1 MRILNFEPNKM
12 KLKAGFI
19 LIAIGFLTACGTT
32 SKITNMETSMEEA
45 FARGEYEQTI
55 QYFDRLEA
63 TAINNNQP
71 IEDRHKIIAGKA
83 AFQVQRFGQATQY
96 LSSVED
102 LSPDTEAIEFLGISY
117 GKTGESELEY
127 QHWNRYLTAISG
139 SDCHQNI
146 VERLF
151 VMETERGN
159 HNAATILWNKIAPT
173 TNETLLS
180 TRLAGIS
187 ASGKH
192 AEALSFAEEIL
203 KAIPNHQNAL
213 FVKARHYYEYAEKR
227 YQEEMT
233 KYNRDPNFTAYAYL
247 RRELRQI
254 SADYRTA
261 RDLFIQ
267 LHEISPENKNY
278 MRYLKNTYLRLEMR
292 AEAARI
298 DQMLGE

>member
-1 MRILNFEPNKM
+1 MLVLKFEQNTM
-12 KLKAGFI
+12 KLIAGFF

-32 SKITNMETSMEEA
+32 SKITNIEASMEEA
-45 FARGEYEQTI
+45 FARGDFEQTI

-63 TAINNNQP
+63 TTINNNQP

-83 AFQVQRFGQATQY
+83 AFQVQKYGQAMRY
-96 LSSVED
+96 LSSVEN
-102 LSPDTEAIEFLGISY
+102 LAPDTEAIEFLGISY
-117 GKTGESELEY
+117 NKTGEPGLEY
-127 QHWNRYLTAISG
+127 QHWNKYLSAISG
-139 SDCHQNI
+139 SDYHQKV

-159 HNAATILWNKIAPT
+159 HNAATLLWNKITPT
-173 TNETLLS
+173 SNEMLLS
-180 TRLAGIS
+180 TRLAGIV
-187 ASGKH
+187 AEGKQ

-203 KAIPNHQNAL
+203 KTNPNHQDAL
-213 FVKARHYYEYAEKR
+213 FVKARHYYEHAEKR

-233 KYNRDPNFTAYAYL
+233 KYNRDPNFTTYAYL
-247 RRELRQI
+247 RRELRHI

-261 RDLFIQ
+261 RDLFIK
-267 LHEISPENKNY
+267 LHEISPDNKNY

-298 DQMLGE
+298 DQLLGE